1 MEQEHMIIIA
11 LLVVALYFLMNRKSC
26 DCVKPCQ
33 GFNIEKF
40 EPPYLPNARIETAP
54 EDLVN
59 RPSPISWIRNRR
71 EVDDYRGLHN
81 VQSRNH
87 NMYHSQYV
95 RHHLKAD
102 HRGKMMRNM
111 MGTESP
117 QASPQDSAG
126 SSAN

>member
-11 LLVVALYFLMNRKSC
+11 LLVVALYFLMMRKACACAAPSQGFGLEKFEQLPEVAHIRNRIGNALPNT
-26 DCVKPCQ
+26 DTAFWIRNREEGGQ
-33 GFNIEKF
+33 GFNINK
-40 EPPYLPNARIETAP
+40 
-54 EDLVN
+54 
-59 RPSPISWIRNRR
+59 
-71 EVDDYRGLHN
+71 GH

-111 MGTESP
+111 MGRQLDDKGAGP
-117 QASPQDSAG
+117 DGAG
-126 SSAN
+126 SF